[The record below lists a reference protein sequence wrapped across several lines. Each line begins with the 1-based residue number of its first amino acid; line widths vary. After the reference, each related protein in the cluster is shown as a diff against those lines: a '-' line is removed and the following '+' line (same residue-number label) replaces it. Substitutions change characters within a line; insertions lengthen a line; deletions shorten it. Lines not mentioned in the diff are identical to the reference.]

1 MGEERITVF
10 VEIPKGSRNKYE
22 FDQGAGGIKLD
33 RFLFSSMVYPTDY
46 GFIPDTLGLDE
57 DPLDAMVC
65 VSEPTFPGCL
75 IDVKP
80 IALFRMEDDKGVD
93 DKVLCV
99 PLQDPAWN
107 TLEELDDLPDQLRQ
121 EIAHF
126 FSVYKDLEQ
135 KKVTVD
141 GWYSRE
147 DAWKEIEESRKR
159 CAEHREGQEEAG
171 DALEGATPVQS
182 LGDSPEPGDADD
194 SDRDRDEADRDAGGG
209 AGDPA
214 EAGSR
219 REG

>member
-1 MGEERITVF
+1 MAPDQVLCF

-22 FDQGAGGIKLD
+22 WDPKSGAIMLD

-46 GFIPDTLGLDE
+46 GFIPDTCALDG

-65 VSEPTFPGCL
+65 VSEPTFPGCV
-75 IDVKP
+75 IPVKV
-80 IALFRMEDDKGVD
+80 IALFRMKDDKGID

-107 TLEELDDLPDQLRQ
+107 TLETLDDLPNQLRD

-147 DAWKEIEESRKR
+147 DALAEIEEARGRAK
-159 CAEHREGQEEAG
+159 
-171 DALEGATPVQS
+171 
-182 LGDSPEPGDADD
+182 
-194 SDRDRDEADRDAGGG
+194 AGGDVG
-209 AGDPA
+209 
-214 EAGSR
+214 GS
-219 REG
+219 E

>member
-1 MGEERITVF
+1 MGDEPLICF

-22 FDQGAGGIKLD
+22 YDHEAGGIKLD

-65 VSEPTFPGCL
+65 VSEPTFPGC
-75 IDVKP
+75 IIEVKP

-107 TLEELDDLPDQLRQ
+107 HLEELDDLPEQLQQ

-135 KKVTVD
+135 KKVKVD

-147 DAWKEIEESRKR
+147 DAVTEIAAARKR
-159 CAEHREGQEEAG
+159 CAEHREGRGDDG
-171 DALEGATPVQS
+171 DALA
-182 LGDSPEPGDADD
+182 DSEPIERISDNPDPPDADAGDDRAGKTAD
-194 SDRDRDEADRDAGGG
+194 SESESGHEPADRL
-209 AGDPA
+209 
-214 EAGSR
+214 
-219 REG
+219 